1 LQIGGLIFVSFI
13 PGLFWL
19 WFFTRLD
26 RVQPAPKRLI
36 LLSFLLGMVATIPAG
51 IINTIALDESQFDA
65 GATLTAVAV
74 SMLVVVGPVEETSK
88 FLAVRFGAFRSAYFD
103 EPVDGLVYSAAASL
117 GFASL
122 ENLLYVFSFGP
133 EVMLFRAPLSTVA
146 HLVFGS
152 LWGLGLGLQ
161 ARPGGRSRLLLIT
174 TLVAAAA
181 LHASFNIALFSPYPL
196 LSILI
201 VIVGGIWTYRRFE
214 WGQRIS
220 PFRYRRNYP
229 QFACDNCQ
237 GLVRVTA
244 TFCPHCGVGT
254 LRVGRPIVCGNC
266 HHENRP
272 DALYCIHC
280 GDRFL
285 LEAQEAHERPHH
297 RDQQ

>member
-1 LQIGGLIFVSFI
+1 MQVGGLVLVAFL

-26 RVQPAPKRLI
+26 RIHPAPKRLI
-36 LLSFLLGMVATIPAG
+36 ALSFLLGMVSTIPAG
-51 IINTIALDESQFDA
+51 IINTVALDESLFEA
-65 GATLTAVAV
+65 GTTLTAITI
-74 SMLVVVGPVEETSK
+74 SMLIVVGPVEETSK
-88 FLAVRFGAFRSAYFD
+88 FLAVRFGAFRSTYFD

-122 ENLLYVFSFGP
+122 ENLLYVYSFGP
-133 EVMLFRAPLSTVA
+133 EVMIFRAPLSTVA

-152 LWGLGLGLQ
+152 LWGLGLGLYF
-161 ARPGGRSRLLLIT
+161 RSGRQSRLLLIT

-181 LHASFNIALFSPYPL
+181 LHASFNIAVFSPYPWL
-196 LSILI
+196 AILI
-201 VIVGGIWTYRRFE
+201 VIVGGIGTYRRFE

-229 QFACDNCQ
+229 LFACYNCQ
-237 GLVRVTA
+237 DLVRVTA

-254 LRVGRPIVCGNC
+254 VRADKPAVCGNC
-266 HHENRP
+266 RHENRP
-272 DALYCIHC
+272 RALYCVNC

-285 LEAQEAHERPHH
+285 L
-297 RDQQ
+297 